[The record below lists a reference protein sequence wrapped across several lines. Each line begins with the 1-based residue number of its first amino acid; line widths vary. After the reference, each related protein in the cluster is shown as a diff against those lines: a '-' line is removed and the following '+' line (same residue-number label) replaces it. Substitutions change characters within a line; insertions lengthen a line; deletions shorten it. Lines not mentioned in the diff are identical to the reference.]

1 MKAALPPMRSDH
13 IVTDLGRADD
23 ADRILELNRL
33 EYGGGDILATR
44 VDFAW
49 RYDGNPAGQAIVPV
63 IRDERGSV
71 VGFIWIVPLHLR
83 IKGQDRL
90 AATGTNLVIQP
101 EYRNTFGYPKL
112 LRRFEQ
118 ALRDN
123 NIALHFSFV
132 SEQTYRH
139 QRERAPQTVT
149 TVPLL
154 VKALDTKSLAHASY
168 FKGWQ
173 RFIVGQ
179 AGQFVSPLLF
189 RGRPR
194 ACSEEITVRAVDQ
207 FGASFDEFWAQVR
220 DKYPVMGIRDRA
232 FLAWRF
238 ANVSG
243 RCYNVLVASTHG
255 RMLGYAV
262 LRCATT
268 RNIKVGLVM
277 DLLVMGGALGEAAGA
292 CLMAGAETYFRT
304 HEMSLA
310 AGLMAPVTAEYEV
323 LRRNGFVSVPSALA
337 PRKFRFAFFVH
348 HTGEAD
354 LTSLSTRGWFVTLAD
369 YESF

>member
-1 MKAALPPMRSDH
+1 
-13 IVTDLGRADD
+13 
-23 ADRILELNRL
+23 
-33 EYGGGDILATR
+33 
-44 VDFAW
+44 
-49 RYDGNPAGQAIVPV
+49 
-63 IRDERGSV
+63 V

-90 AATGTNLVIQP
+90 AATGTNLVIHP
-101 EYRNTFGYPKL
+101 EYRDTFGYPKL

-132 SEQTYRH
+132 SEQTYRR

-149 TVPLL
+149 IIPLL
-154 VKALDTKSLAHASY
+154 VKALDTKSLAHT
-168 FKGWQ
+168 FLLKGWQ

-189 RGRPR
+189 RRRPI

-207 FGASFDEFWAQVR
+207 FGASFDEFWAKVR

-243 RCYNVLVASTHG
+243 RCYSVLVACTRD
-255 RMLGYAV
+255 RMVGYAV
-262 LRCATT
+262 LRCATI
-268 RNIKVGLVM
+268 RNIKMGLVM
-277 DLLVMGGALGEAAGA
+277 DMLVTDDVLGRAAGA
-292 CLMAGAETYFRT
+292 CLMAEAETYFRA
-304 HEMSLA
+304 HKMSLA
-310 AGLMAPVTAEYEV
+310 AGLMAPFTVEYEV
-323 LRRNGFVSVPSALA
+323 LRRNGFVSLPAALA

-354 LTSLSTRGWFVTLAD
+354 LTSLSARDWFVTLAD